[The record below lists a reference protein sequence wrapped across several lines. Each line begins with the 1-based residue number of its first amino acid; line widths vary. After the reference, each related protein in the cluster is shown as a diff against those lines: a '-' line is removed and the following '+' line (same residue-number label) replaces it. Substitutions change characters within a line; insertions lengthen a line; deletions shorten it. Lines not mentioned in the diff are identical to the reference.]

1 MEDCPRNADLFG
13 LLVAFLPCAIV
24 GAIQMVRAYQ
34 AHKKQQEIQRMKKK
48 SMRRPSYM
56 EATKSL
62 TNLQTHKLSDKERI
76 LTPAEIAHCRAAFLK
91 IDTDGS
97 GMLDEAEM
105 LEAIRSSGHSDATAV
120 EVANLFAAIDD
131 DGNGKIDID
140 EFLKAMA
147 RMHAPIDEEAK
158 EEPSNVAVVIE
169 IEY

>member
-1 MEDCPRNADLFG
+1 
-13 LLVAFLPCAIV
+13 
-24 GAIQMVRAYQ
+24 
-34 AHKKQQEIQRMKKK
+34 
-48 SMRRPSYM
+48 M
-56 EATKSL
+56 EASKSL
-62 TNLQTHKLSDKERI
+62 SNLQTHKLSDKERI
-76 LTPAEIAHCRAAFLK
+76 LTPAEIAHCRAASLK

-105 LEAIRSSGHSDATAV
+105 LEAVRSSGHSDATAV
-120 EVANLFAAIDD
+120 EVASLFAAIDD
-131 DGNGKIDID
+131 DGNGKIDIE